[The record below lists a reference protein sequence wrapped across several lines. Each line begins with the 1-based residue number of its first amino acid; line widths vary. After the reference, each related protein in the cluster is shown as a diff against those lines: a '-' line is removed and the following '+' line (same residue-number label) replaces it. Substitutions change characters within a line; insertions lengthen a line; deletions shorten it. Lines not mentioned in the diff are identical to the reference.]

1 MKNKDNNSNNIQ
13 PATDWLLEEW
23 PILKTQ
29 IPPRI
34 IEKSKQIEK
43 NNLMK
48 FLFWL
53 EKNGYNL
60 DFEWDSSVIDDF
72 YENK

>member
-1 MKNKDNNSNNIQ
+1 MKNQDNNSNNIQ

-34 IEKSKQIEK
+34 IENSKQIDYFK
-43 NNLMK
+43 HPS
-48 FLFWL
+48 LFG
-53 EKNGYNL
+53 KHSSITYNVYT
-60 DFEWDSSVIDDF
+60 E
-72 YENK
+72 